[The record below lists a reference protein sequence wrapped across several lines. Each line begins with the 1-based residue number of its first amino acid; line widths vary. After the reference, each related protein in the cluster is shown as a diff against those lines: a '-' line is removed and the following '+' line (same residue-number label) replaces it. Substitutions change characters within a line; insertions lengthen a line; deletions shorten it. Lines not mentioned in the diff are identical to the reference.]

1 MRPLVALTRGL
12 TAMLQFIHL
21 LGGAGWART
30 DDPRM
35 VWVTQ
40 VPSGYKN
47 VMFANAFSDRK
58 KLSFSS

>member
-1 MRPLVALTRGL
+1 VKDTKPKQANV
-12 TAMLQFIHL
+12 L
-21 LGGAGWART
+21 LGIFGEAGRART
-30 DDPRM
+30 DDPQM
-35 VWVTQ
+35 VWITQ